1 MKRICVCVAVALF
14 VFRGGQLQ
22 AQGVDQPT
30 PDLPPDGVY
39 LSPDDVHAMYSGP
52 DLEIV
57 LSAIQHQPFAGASR
71 QPGPGP
77 ADETE
82 LFESSLHGQGACTG
96 LACAGLGIPPGFPV
110 EMNGPV
116 QTVVY
121 DRLTSLTGT
130 FQTEI
135 VAMSLTGTGG
145 IMIRESPTLPSTG
158 QTTITDIGGGLYHID
173 SFFDVFTE
181 LSLDGGT
188 NWIPNSG
195 GPTHV
200 VLGIPE
206 PASVV
211 LMGVALVG
219 LLSWR
224 RRCA

>member
-1 MKRICVCVAVALF
+1 MNKICFSLAAALL
-14 VFRGGQLQ
+14 VLSSGQVW

-30 PDLPPDGVY
+30 PELPPAGVY

-57 LSAIQHQPFAGASR
+57 LMAIQHQPFAGAAR

-82 LFESSLHGQGACTG
+82 SFESSLHGQGSCTG
-96 LACAGLGIPPGFPV
+96 LACGSIPAAFPV

-121 DRLTSLTGT
+121 NRLSGVTGT
-130 FQTEI
+130 FDTEI
-135 VAMSLTGTGG
+135 VSMSLSGLGG
-145 IMIRESPTLPSTG
+145 VMIRESPTLQSTG
-158 QTTITDIGGGLYHID
+158 QSTITDNGNGTFHVD

-181 LSLDGGT
+181 ISLDGGSS
-188 NWIPNSG
+188 WIPSSG
-195 GPTHV
+195 STHV

-206 PASVV
+206 PASIV
-211 LMGVALVG
+211 LMGLALLGLVG
-219 LLSWR
+219 WKR
-224 RRCA
+224 RA